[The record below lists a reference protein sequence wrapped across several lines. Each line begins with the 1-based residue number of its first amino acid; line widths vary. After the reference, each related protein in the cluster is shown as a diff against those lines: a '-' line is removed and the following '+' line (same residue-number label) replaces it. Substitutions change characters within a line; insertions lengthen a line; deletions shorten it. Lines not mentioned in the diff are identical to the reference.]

1 MTETAAKMSAD
12 AVNHID
18 RLSPVVKRSR
28 PIPSEIYPVLWK
40 FAFERHR
47 IYLRR
52 LAGEVYPWTNDP
64 VLTEY
69 KFTNAFRAAD
79 RVSQYLIE
87 LAYSDPDAS
96 EDTLFLRTLL
106 FKTFNKIHTWKRI
119 VGNLGMPV
127 ALEFDHEACGN
138 LLDNYRRNG
147 ISIYSGAYIMPSGGG
162 TGTPKHRMHLHL
174 IRWMLDDNLPGRLG
188 ETKSLAEAY
197 DLLLS
202 YPTLGPFLAFQY
214 AVDLNYTTLMNHSER
229 DFVVAGPGALDGLSK
244 CFESLGDYSPEDTIV
259 WLSDMQMEEFSRY
272 NLDFDGLWSRPL
284 QPIDVQN
291 LLCEVSKYTR
301 VTHPDVEGRSGRK
314 RIKQKFRMTGSL
326 PKPLFPPKWGLK
338 KKVAAWL
345 DSVRGEDTESGQTL
359 QLASPAS
366 TPAPGSG
373 VPD

>member
-1 MTETAAKMSAD
+1 MTETATKMSTD
-12 AVNHID
+12 VMSCTD
-18 RLSPVVKRSR
+18 RLPPVVKRSP
-28 PIPSEIYPVLWK
+28 PIPSEIYSVLWN

-52 LAGEVYPWTNDP
+52 LAGEVYPWTKDP

-87 LAYSDPDAS
+87 LVYSDPDAS
-96 EDTLFLRTLL
+96 EDTLLLRTLL
-106 FKTFNKIHTWKRI
+106 FKTFNKIDTWKRI

-127 ALEFDHEACGN
+127 ASEFDYEACGN
-138 LLDNYRRNG
+138 LLDNYRRER
-147 ISIYSGAYIMPSGGG
+147 IPIYSGAYIMPSGGHSG
-162 TGTPKHRMHLHL
+162 APKHRMHLHL
-174 IRWMLDDNLPGRLG
+174 IRRMLDDNLPGRLG
-188 ETKSLAEAY
+188 ATESLAEAY
-197 DLLLS
+197 DLLLA

-244 CFESLGDYSPEDTIV
+244 CFQSLGDYSPEDTIV

-272 NLDFDGLWSRPL
+272 NLDFDGLWGRPL

-301 VTHPDVEGRSGRK
+301 ATHPDVKGQSGRK
-314 RIKQKFRMTGSL
+314 RIKQKFRMTGPL

-338 KKVAAWL
+338 QRVAAWL
-345 DSVRGEDTESGQTL
+345 ESTKSEDTEPAQTR
-359 QLASPAS
+359 QLPSLAPTPAS
-366 TPAPGSG
+366 GSR